1 MSTFQHRNDVIT
13 NARQAATQ
21 VLNGLANLEKCLAA
35 WEGRGL
41 KLQVIDATSD
51 NPLDEGYK
59 ANDFAGHEGLRKA
72 DINQALMIA
81 LPALRTML
89 QSVDGKKLED
99 IAI

>member
-1 MSTFQHRNDVIT
+1 MSTFQHRNDVISNT
-13 NARQAATQ
+13 RQAATQ

-41 KLQVIDATSD
+41 KAQVIDATGGDPSA
-51 NPLDEGYK
+51 EGYK

-89 QSVDGKKLED
+89 QSADGKKLED

>member
-1 MSTFQHRNDVIT
+1 MSTFAHRNDVISNT
-13 NARQAATQ
+13 RQAATK
-21 VLNGLANLEKCLAA
+21 VLNGLADLEKCLAA

-41 KLQVIDATSD
+41 KHQIIDATGD
-51 NPLDEGYK
+51 DPLAEGYN

-81 LPALRTML
+81 LPALRTVI

>member
-1 MSTFQHRNDVIT
+1 MSTQSHRSDVIT
-13 NARQAATQ
+13 NTRQAATQ

-41 KLQVIDATSD
+41 KSQVIDATGDDPSA
-51 NPLDEGYK
+51 EGYK
-59 ANDFAGHEGLRKA
+59 ANDFVGHEGLRKA

>member
-1 MSTFQHRNDVIT
+1 MSM
-13 NARQAATQ
+13 
-21 VLNGLANLEKCLAA
+21 EKCLAA

-41 KLQVIDATSD
+41 KSQVIDATGDDPSA
-51 NPLDEGYK
+51 EGYK